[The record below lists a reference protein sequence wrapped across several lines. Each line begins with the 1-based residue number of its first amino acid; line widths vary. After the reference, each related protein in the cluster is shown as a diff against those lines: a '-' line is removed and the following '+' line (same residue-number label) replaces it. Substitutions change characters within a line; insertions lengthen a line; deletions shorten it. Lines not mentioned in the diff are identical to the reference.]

1 MQDYGTN
8 NQDFENI
15 YRTYYRK
22 MFGICVSYVHDQAI
36 AEDLLQD
43 AFIII
48 INKLPT
54 LRDRTKLE
62 PWISTIVKNT
72 CVNYLRKKS
81 LFSNISVDIEQ
92 QKDDIDDN
100 VRQEEDTISYSTLM
114 NMVEQ
119 LPDGYKKVFKLAVF
133 EGYTHEEIAK
143 LLDISPK
150 TSSSQLS
157 RAKKTLKSMI
167 LSYWSLALVSVV
179 VFVSL
184 LFALFLNKPL
194 NDRNVLR
201 EESFSA
207 TIKQK
212 TIEKNNIV
220 NINKINKINKNFN
233 IIEEEKDVN
242 IFVEDTNRI
251 KSDLEEEGSVEYAKE
266 EKVDFIK
273 ETPFG
278 RDIIYNNTYTKKMD
292 DKLISFN
299 FSFIPINQEFSAI
312 LSSMDDELLVSWN
325 MENSID
331 LNIEKMYYKPIS
343 LNLIFEK
350 EFNRRFSVGLGLV
363 YTFLKA
369 EYLFEDKKI
378 RIDNIQYLGFKSQV
392 AFHYYKNSRV
402 DSYIALGGVAE
413 LPVYHKTRLYFN
425 EKTVKENLNA
435 HCQFYGEIS
444 FGFSINVG
452 YGINVFAEPCLD
464 YFFENK
470 DDFETFRTKHRWDFN
485 VPIGIRIKL

>member
-1 MQDYGTN
+1 
-8 NQDFENI
+8 
-15 YRTYYRK
+15 

-43 AFIII
+43 AFIIV

-54 LRDRTKLE
+54 LRDKTKLE
-62 PWISTIVKNT
+62 PWVSTIVKNT

-100 VRQEEDTISYSTLM
+100 VRQEKDTISYSTLM

-184 LFALFLNKPL
+184 LFALFLKKPL

-233 IIEEEKDVN
+233 IIGEEKDVN
-242 IFVEDTNRI
+242 IFVGDTNRI

-299 FSFIPINQEFSAI
+299 FSFIPINQEFTTVF
-312 LSSMDDELLVSWN
+312 SSMDDELLVSWN

-343 LNLIFEK
+343 FNLIFEK
-350 EFNRRFSVGLGLV
+350 AINRRFSVGLGLV

-413 LPVYHKTRLYFN
+413 WPIYHKTKLYFSK
-425 EKTVKENLNA
+425 ETVKENLNA
-435 HCQFYGEIS
+435 HCQFYGEVS

-485 VPIGIRIKL
+485 VPIGVRIKL

>member
-1 MQDYGTN
+1 
-8 NQDFENI
+8 
-15 YRTYYRK
+15 

-43 AFIII
+43 AFIIV

-54 LRDRTKLE
+54 LRDKTKLE

-242 IFVEDTNRI
+242 IFVGDTNRI

-343 LNLIFEK
+343 FNLIFEK
-350 EFNRRFSVGLGLV
+350 AINRRFSVGLGLV
-363 YTFLKA
+363 YTFLRT

-378 RIDNIQYLGFKSQV
+378 RTDNVQYLGFKSQV
-392 AFHYYKNSRV
+392 AFHYYKSSRMDNYV
-402 DSYIALGGVAE
+402 ALGGVAE
-413 LPVYHKTRLYFN
+413 WPIYHKTKLYFSK
-425 EKTVKENLNA
+425 ETVKENLNA

-444 FGFSINVG
+444 LGFSINVG

-464 YFFENK
+464 YFFKNK

-485 VPIGIRIKL
+485 VPIGVRIKL

>member
-1 MQDYGTN
+1 
-8 NQDFENI
+8 
-15 YRTYYRK
+15 

-43 AFIII
+43 AFIIV

-54 LRDRTKLE
+54 LRDKTKLE

-92 QKDDIDDN
+92 QKDDTDEN
-100 VRQEEDTISYSTLM
+100 VKQEEDTISYSTLL

-119 LPDGYKKVFKLAVF
+119 LPEGYKKVFKLAVF

-299 FSFIPINQEFSAI
+299 FSFIPINQEFSTI

-343 LNLIFEK
+343 FNLIFEK
-350 EFNRRFSVGLGLV
+350 AINRRFSVGLGLV
-363 YTFLKA
+363 YTFLRT
-369 EYLFEDKKI
+369 EYLFEDEKI
-378 RIDNIQYLGFKSQV
+378 RTDNVQYLGFKSQV

-444 FGFSINVG
+444 LGFSINVG

-464 YFFENK
+464 YFFKNK

-485 VPIGIRIKL
+485 VPIGVRIKL

>member
-1 MQDYGTN
+1 MEGYYTN

-43 AFIII
+43 AFIIV

-54 LRDRTKLE
+54 LRDKTKLE

-92 QKDDIDDN
+92 QKDDTDEN
-100 VRQEEDTISYSTLM
+100 VKQEEDTISYSTLL

-119 LPDGYKKVFKLAVF
+119 LPEGYKKVFKLAVF

-299 FSFIPINQEFSAI
+299 FSFIPINQEFSTI

-343 LNLIFEK
+343 FNLIFEK
-350 EFNRRFSVGLGLV
+350 AINRRFSVGLGLV
-363 YTFLKA
+363 YTFLRT
-369 EYLFEDKKI
+369 EYLFEDEKI
-378 RIDNIQYLGFKSQV
+378 RTDNVQYLGFKSQV

-444 FGFSINVG
+444 LGFSINVG

-464 YFFENK
+464 YFFKNK

-485 VPIGIRIKL
+485 VPIGVRIKL

>member
-43 AFIII
+43 AFIIV

-54 LRDRTKLE
+54 LRDKTKLE

-179 VFVSL
+179 VFVSV

-242 IFVEDTNRI
+242 IFVGDTNRI

-343 LNLIFEK
+343 FNLIFEK
-350 EFNRRFSVGLGLV
+350 AINRRFSAGLGLV
-363 YTFLKA
+363 YTFLRT
-369 EYLFEDKKI
+369 EYLFEDEKI
-378 RIDNIQYLGFKSQV
+378 RTDNVQYLGFKSQV

-413 LPVYHKTRLYFN
+413 LPVYHKTRLYFT

-444 FGFSINVG
+444 LGFSINVG

-485 VPIGIRIKL
+485 VPIGVRIKL

>member
-1 MQDYGTN
+1 
-8 NQDFENI
+8 
-15 YRTYYRK
+15 

-43 AFIII
+43 AFIIV

-54 LRDRTKLE
+54 LRDKTKLE

-251 KSDLEEEGSVEYAKE
+251 KSDLEEEDSVEYAKE

-343 LNLIFEK
+343 FNLIFEK
-350 EFNRRFSVGLGLV
+350 AINRRFSVGLGLV
-363 YTFLKA
+363 YTFLRT
-369 EYLFEDKKI
+369 EYLFEDEKI
-378 RIDNIQYLGFKSQV
+378 RTDNVQYLGFKSQV

-444 FGFSINVG
+444 LGFSINVG

-464 YFFENK
+464 YFFKNK

-485 VPIGIRIKL
+485 VPIGVRIKL

>member
-1 MQDYGTN
+1 
-8 NQDFENI
+8 
-15 YRTYYRK
+15 

-43 AFIII
+43 AFIIV

-54 LRDRTKLE
+54 LRDKTKLE

-212 TIEKNNIV
+212 TIGKNNIV

-242 IFVEDTNRI
+242 IFVGDTNRI

-343 LNLIFEK
+343 FNLIFEK
-350 EFNRRFSVGLGLV
+350 AINRRFSVGLGLV
-363 YTFLKA
+363 YTFLRT
-369 EYLFEDKKI
+369 EYLFEDEKI
-378 RIDNIQYLGFKSQV
+378 RTDNVQYLGFKSQV

-413 LPVYHKTRLYFN
+413 LPVYHKTRLYFT

-444 FGFSINVG
+444 LGFSINVG

-464 YFFENK
+464 YFFKNK

-485 VPIGIRIKL
+485 VPIGVRIKL

>member
-8 NQDFENI
+8 NQDFESI
-15 YRTYYRK
+15 YRAYYRK

-62 PWISTIVKNT
+62 SWISTIVKNT

-242 IFVEDTNRI
+242 IFVEDTNCI
-251 KSDLEEEGSVEYAKE
+251 ESDLEEEEIEEYAKE

-343 LNLIFEK
+343 FNLIFEK
-350 EFNRRFSVGLGLV
+350 AINRRFSAGLGLV
-363 YTFLKA
+363 YTFLRT
-369 EYLFEDKKI
+369 EYLFEDEKI
-378 RIDNIQYLGFKSQV
+378 RTDNVQYLGFKSQV

-413 LPVYHKTRLYFN
+413 WPIYHKTKLYFSK
-425 EKTVKENLNA
+425 ETVKENLNA
-435 HCQFYGEIS
+435 HCQFYGEVS

-470 DDFETFRTKHRWDFN
+470 DDFETFRTKNRWDFN
-485 VPIGIRIKL
+485 VPIGVRIKL

>member
-1 MQDYGTN
+1 
-8 NQDFENI
+8 
-15 YRTYYRK
+15 

-43 AFIII
+43 AFIIV

-54 LRDRTKLE
+54 LRDKTKLE

-343 LNLIFEK
+343 FNLIFEK
-350 EFNRRFSVGLGLV
+350 AINRRFSAGLGLV
-363 YTFLKA
+363 YTFLRT
-369 EYLFEDKKI
+369 EYLFEDEKI
-378 RIDNIQYLGFKSQV
+378 RTDNVQYLGFKSQV

-444 FGFSINVG
+444 LGFSINVG

-464 YFFENK
+464 YFFKNK

>member
-1 MQDYGTN
+1 
-8 NQDFENI
+8 
-15 YRTYYRK
+15 

-43 AFIII
+43 AFIIV

-54 LRDRTKLE
+54 LRDKTKLE

-157 RAKKTLKSMI
+157 RAKKSLKSMI

-343 LNLIFEK
+343 FNLIFEK
-350 EFNRRFSVGLGLV
+350 VINRRFSVGLGLV
-363 YTFLKA
+363 YTFLRT
-369 EYLFEDKKI
+369 EYLFEDEKI
-378 RIDNIQYLGFKSQV
+378 RTDNVQYLGFKSQV

-444 FGFSINVG
+444 LGFSINVG

-464 YFFENK
+464 YFFKNK

-485 VPIGIRIKL
+485 VPIGVRIKL

>member
-1 MQDYGTN
+1 
-8 NQDFENI
+8 
-15 YRTYYRK
+15 

-43 AFIII
+43 AFIIV

-54 LRDRTKLE
+54 LRDKTKLE
-62 PWISTIVKNT
+62 PWISTIVRNT

-92 QKDDIDDN
+92 QKDDTDEN
-100 VRQEEDTISYSTLM
+100 VKQENDTISYSTLL

-119 LPDGYKKVFKLAVF
+119 LPEGYKKVFKLAVF

-212 TIEKNNIV
+212 TIGENRIV
-220 NINKINKINKNFN
+220 NIDKINRINNNFK
-233 IIEEEKDVN
+233 IIEEEKDVQ
-242 IFVEDTNRI
+242 IFVKDTDNIVSGLVGED
-251 KSDLEEEGSVEYAKE
+251 SVEYVKE
-266 EKVDFIK
+266 EKMDFIK

-299 FSFIPINQEFSAI
+299 FSFIPINQEFSTI

-343 LNLIFEK
+343 FNLIFEK
-350 EFNRRFSVGLGLV
+350 AINRRFSVGLGLV
-363 YTFLKA
+363 YTFLRT
-369 EYLFEDKKI
+369 EYLFEDEKI
-378 RIDNIQYLGFKSQV
+378 RTDNVQYLGFKSQV

-444 FGFSINVG
+444 LGFSINVG

-464 YFFENK
+464 YFFKNK

-485 VPIGIRIKL
+485 VPIGVRIKL